1 MKFFVLLSLALT
13 MFCGC
18 AQRYKITLQNH
29 QIISTSSRPKF
40 DKATQTYRFK
50 DSSGRPAVVPAF
62 RVREIEPL

>member
-1 MKFFVLLSLALT
+1 MRLFALLLFAMT
-13 MFCGC
+13 ICCGC

-29 QIISTSSRPKF
+29 QTMMTSSRPKL

-50 DSSGRPAVVPAF
+50 DSSGRPVILPSF